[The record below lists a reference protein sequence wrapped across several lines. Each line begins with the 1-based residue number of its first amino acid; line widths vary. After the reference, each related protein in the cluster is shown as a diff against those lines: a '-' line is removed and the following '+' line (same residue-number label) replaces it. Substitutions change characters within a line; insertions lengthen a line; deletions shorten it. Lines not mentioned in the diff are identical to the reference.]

1 MIVAHSALG
10 KLYTVDPETGES
22 AEIAGVSV
30 PAVDGIVVRDR
41 HVWAV
46 QNSNQVTE
54 LELNEDRT
62 AGSAVEVIKDA
73 AFSTPTTA
81 IRFDGHLAVV
91 NANFETGLPPT
102 ADQYEVVL
110 VDD

>member
-1 MIVAHSALG
+1 M
-10 KLYTVDPETGES
+10 P
-22 AEIAGVSV
+22 
-30 PAVDGIVVRDR
+30 
-41 HVWAV
+41 
-46 QNSNQVTE
+46 E

-62 AGSAVEVIKDA
+62 AGSVVEVITDA
-73 AFSTPTTA
+73 AFGTPTTA

-91 NANFETGLPPT
+91 NAHFETGLPPT